1 MCAINPKH
9 KKRLILDVYTTMDI
23 TAEAFHERVMRLSF
37 LMETELNK
45 DASLRWHLNEEKET
59 KPELIF
65 KREPKIR
72 KGQKTKDEDD
82 E

>member
-45 DASLRWHLNEEKET
+45 D
-59 KPELIF
+59 
-65 KREPKIR
+65 
-72 KGQKTKDEDD
+72 DE
-82 E
+82 